1 MCQDQPGKLGQAS
14 HWSLGRGRG
23 IEGEGGRISG
33 KEQTG
38 AVAGGPRV
46 RDTLQACLPFSSD
59 LVPYL
64 QKDRPAL
71 PPILSWAPLG
81 SALVQGVVGEAP
93 GLSWVPGSGRQ
104 DHRGVRGADPSPLPH

>member
-1 MCQDQPGKLGQAS
+1 MLFFSVSSGEWAQKLAENSKCARTSQE
-14 HWSLGRGRG
+14 RGVRLHTG
-23 IEGEGGRISG
+23 AWVGEGRLREREGRISG

-46 RDTLQACLPFSSD
+46 RDTLHACLLFSSD
-59 LVPYL
+59 LVPHL

-81 SALVQGVVGEAP
+81 SALVQGV
-93 GLSWVPGSGRQ
+93 GR
-104 DHRGVRGADPSPLPH
+104 

>member
-59 LVPYL
+59 LVPYAS
-64 QKDRPAL
+64 RGVSS
-71 PPILSWAPLG
+71 PIAGCSLVPLV
-81 SALVQGVVGEAP
+81 SALTPSSQGVVPLCAP
-93 GLSWVPGSGRQ
+93 HEFVFPLAVSW
-104 DHRGVRGADPSPLPH
+104 